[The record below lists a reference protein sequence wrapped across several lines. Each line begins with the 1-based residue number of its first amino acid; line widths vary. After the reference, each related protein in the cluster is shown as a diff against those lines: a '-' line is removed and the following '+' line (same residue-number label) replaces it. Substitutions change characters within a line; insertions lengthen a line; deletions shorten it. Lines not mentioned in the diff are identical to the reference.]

1 MSNFYINSV
10 KRKMKF
16 QRLDLQNLQNDEV
29 SELNKLSP
37 QDEIRQDESNL
48 RDETISNLKLKLHNN
63 FSHILGDDI
72 KDSND
77 VIDKISDI
85 PKKRVG
91 PKISNLYFEDLTDYS
106 ILNKNE
112 IINLSKKGERTEK
125 GRPTKKQRREIDNF
139 LD

>member
-1 MSNFYINSV
+1 MRIDQFLWHIRYFKSRRQSTDACKKGKIKLNS
-10 KRKMKF
+10 KIIKPSK
-16 QRLDLQNLQNDEV
+16 EIGIG
-29 SELNKLSP
+29 EII
-37 QDEIRQDESNL
+37 EIRKKQ
-48 RDETISNLKLKLHNN
+48 NN
-63 FSHILGDDI
+63 FKI
-72 KDSND
+72 
-77 VIDKISDI
+77 KISDI

-112 IINLSKKGERTEK
+112 IINLSIKGKRTEK

>member
-1 MSNFYINSV
+1 VRIDQFLWHIRYFKSRRQSTDACKKGKIKLNS
-10 KRKMKF
+10 KIIKPSK
-16 QRLDLQNLQNDEV
+16 EIGIG
-29 SELNKLSP
+29 EII
-37 QDEIRQDESNL
+37 EIRKKQ
-48 RDETISNLKLKLHNN
+48 NN
-63 FSHILGDDI
+63 FKI
-72 KDSND
+72 
-77 VIDKISDI
+77 KISDI

-106 ILNKNE
+106 ILNKNK

>member
-1 MSNFYINSV
+1 MRIDQFLWHIRYFKSRSQSTDACKKGKI
-10 KRKMKF
+10 K
-16 QRLDLQNLQNDEV
+16 
-29 SELNKLSP
+29 LNNKIIKPSKEIGIGEII
-37 QDEIRQDESNL
+37 EIRKKQ
-48 RDETISNLKLKLHNN
+48 NN
-63 FSHILGDDI
+63 FKI
-72 KDSND
+72 
-77 VIDKISDI
+77 KISDI

-106 ILNKNE
+106 ILNKNQ